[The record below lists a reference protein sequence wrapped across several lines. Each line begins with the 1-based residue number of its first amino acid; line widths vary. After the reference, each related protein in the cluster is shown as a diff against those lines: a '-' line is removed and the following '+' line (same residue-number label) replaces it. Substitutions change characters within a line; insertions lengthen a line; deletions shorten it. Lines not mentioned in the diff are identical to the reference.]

1 MKKWRKQ
8 LISVAEATERGRFK
22 LKKMRSRR
30 MAYLVLILV
39 FAVALTTA
47 LVLAGERNSGKKS
60 AQLGAVSD
68 AIARQVKMETCA
80 CEVA

>member
-1 MKKWRKQ
+1 
-8 LISVAEATERGRFK
+8 
-22 LKKMRSRR
+22 

>member
-1 MKKWRKQ
+1 

-22 LKKMRSRR
+22 LKKMNRSRR